1 MKFGWILLGGAGL
14 FFGGRYL
21 MQMNRLENELETV
34 ITAKIHKLSLSGIT
48 LRVDV
53 QLKNPTKGKIKM
65 NYPFVKILH
74 DGKTIG
80 SSQSVNQEVEI
91 PSFGEARIEAVMI
104 ELPYSQLLLNA
115 WNMAQLI
122 QEGKPVAV
130 QVKVLSS
137 LKMLWGD
144 QPYEEVKEITLKQ

>member
-80 SSQSVNQEVEI
+80 SSQSVKQEVEI

-104 ELPYSQLLLNA
+104 DLPYSQLLINA
-115 WNMAQLI
+115 WNMVQLI
-122 QEGKPVAV
+122 QDGKPVTV
-130 QVKVLSS
+130 QVKVISS
-137 LKMLWGD
+137 VKMIWGD
-144 QPYEEVKEITLKQ
+144 QPYEEMKEVTLKQ